1 MVILRSIILIVL
13 SISPATGEWSQSLN
27 IFNLLYSI
35 PSFTDRGLANTYS
48 NNRYFISG
56 FGTGNIYQSYIVSLT
71 YTFLLIALTH

>member
-1 MVILRSIILIVL
+1 MVVILRAIILIVL

-35 PSFTDRGLANTYS
+35 LSFPDRGLANTYS

-56 FGTGNIYQSYIVSLT
+56 FVAGSIYQSCIVPLT
-71 YTFLLIALTH
+71 